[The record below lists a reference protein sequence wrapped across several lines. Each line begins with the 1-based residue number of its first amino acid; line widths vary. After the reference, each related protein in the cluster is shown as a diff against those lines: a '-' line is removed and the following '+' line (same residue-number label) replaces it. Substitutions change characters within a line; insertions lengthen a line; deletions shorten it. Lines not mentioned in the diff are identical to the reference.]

1 MTSPVAAAS
10 GGGPERLV
18 ILVPLFNEW
27 AVAERMLVQLDGV
40 LAEHRLAAQVVLI
53 DDGSTEPRPPS
64 YLDRP
69 WAALGPVEVLLLRR
83 NLGHQRAIAIGLAF
97 VQAERPCD
105 AVVVMDG
112 DGEDAPSDVPRLL
125 DKFREHGGASIVFAA
140 RTRRSESLAFRIG
153 YHAFRLVHRILIGLP
168 VKVGNFSVLPRRQ
181 LDRLVVI
188 SEIWNHYA
196 AAVIKARLPHE
207 TVDTSRARRLG
218 GRSSMNL
225 VSMVVHGLSAMAVY
239 GEVIGVR
246 LLCTTFVLIV
256 LAAALF
262 AGLVVVPPLT
272 GLQVPRSAALVAGTL
287 VVILAQAVLMA
298 FVLVFIVLGSRAGFT
313 FLPIRD
319 FRVFVGEVVA
329 LPGPRSTP

>member
-1 MTSPVAAAS
+1 VTAPAAAPA
-10 GGGPERLV
+10 GPERLV
-18 ILVPLFNEW
+18 VLVPLFNEW
-27 AVAERMLVQLDGV
+27 AVAELMLVQLDGV
-40 LAEHRLAAQVVLI
+40 LAGHGLSADVVLV
-53 DDGSTEPRPPS
+53 DDGSTDPRPQPF
-64 YLDRP
+64 LDRP
-69 WAALGPVEVLLLRR
+69 WAALRRVEALHLRR

-112 DGEDAPSDVPRLL
+112 DGEDSPSDVPRLL
-125 DKFREHGGASIVFAA
+125 AKYREHGRGRIVFAA
-140 RTRRSESLAFRIG
+140 RTRRSENLTFRLG
-153 YHAFRLVHRILIGLP
+153 YHAFKLVHRVLIGLP
-168 VKVGNFSVLPRRQ
+168 VKVGNFSVLPRPQ

-207 TVDTSRARRLG
+207 TVDTARGRRLG

-246 LLCTTFVLIV
+246 LLCTTAFLIV

-262 AGLVVVPPLT
+262 AFLVAVPPLT
-272 GLQVPRSAALVAGTL
+272 GLHVPAPAALAAGTL
-287 VVILAQAVLMA
+287 LVILAQAVLMA
-298 FVLVFIVLGSRAGFT
+298 FVLVFIVLGSRAGMG
-313 FLPIRD
+313 FLPVRD
-319 FRVFVGEVVA
+319 FRVFVGDVA
-329 LPGPRSTP
+329 LLVGPPVP